1 MRKRVAAD
9 ISKKQ
14 FYFNFGDRTSF
25 RAKGSPPKLWNRTLP
40 QFFSFWRLNF
50 ISCEKGLPRTFQK
63 AILFQTLAIE
73 PHFVRKG
80 RRRSC
85 EVVILLQ
92 FLRSNLISCERVVA
106 DTSKA
111 QFYFSLWRSN
121 LISCERVAAEVVK
134 SKFYHSFLV
143 FGDRTSLRAKKGCRG
158 SCEIAIVFSFG
169 RSPHFMRRGAA
180 EVVKS

>member
-1 MRKRVAAD
+1 MRKGRR
-9 ISKKQ
+9 
-14 FYFNFGDRTSF
+14 G
-25 RAKGSPPKLWNRTLP
+25 
-40 QFFSFWRLNF
+40 
-50 ISCEKGLPRTFQK
+50 SCEIV
-63 AILFQTLAIE
+63 ILLQFLAIE

-80 RRRSC
+80 CRGH
-85 EVVILLQ
+85 
-92 FLRSNLISCERVVA
+92 FK
-106 DTSKA
+106 KA

-121 LISCERVAAEVVK
+121 LISCERAAAEVVK

-169 RSPHFMRRGAA
+169 RPPHFMRRGAA